1 MQKAATATAVI
12 IPSSS
17 KLLIGTETA
26 IKSEEVSSLPKVK
39 SLMTVEEEVTV
50 VIVPKINI
58 NRVIEVSKVIWLVE
72 NFCISVILYKLQKDT
87 SVVHETLL

>member
-26 IKSEEVSSLPKVK
+26 IKSEEVSSLP
-39 SLMTVEEEVTV
+39 EEEVTV

-72 NFCISVILYKLQKDT
+72 NFCISVILYEWQKDT
-87 SVVHETLL
+87 